1 MAPGAVCIPLLHQAA
16 LPERS
21 FTADRAEVRAE
32 RAVTWPADPC
42 PRVLRGHSPCSAGRA
57 SKTAGTSGTSAAGRS
72 PRHSGSCQG
81 LWTHTGL
88 WVGPR
93 GPGEGCHARWP
104 SRCGSTS
111 SRACGRVRLRPHG
124 LCPLGASVCGIL
136 QARTPERVT
145 MLSFRDLPYSGI
157 EPLSPALAGGS
168 FTTESPG
175 TLLSSVTGGENFELT
190 MWNGH
195 H

>member
-111 SRACGRVRLRPHG
+111 SRALSSHFRAKSPHR
-124 LCPLGASVCGIL
+124 SVCPRPNIPL
-136 QARTPERVT
+136 QGRQ
-145 MLSFRDLPYSGI
+145 
-157 EPLSPALAGGS
+157 GS
-168 FTTESPG
+168 RSCIPGSPG
-175 TLLSSVTGGENFELT
+175 ESGLVSRGITQGAQAGAAWVGVGGEGVLEGT
-190 MWNGH
+190 SS
-195 H
+195 

>member
-1 MAPGAVCIPLLHQAA
+1 MPATLCPPRPSLAHSRGLSALAPGAVCIPLLHQAA

-145 MLSFRDLPYSGI
+145 MLSFR
-157 EPLSPALAGGS
+157 GS
-168 FTTESPG
+168 SLLRDR
-175 TLLSSVTGGENFELT
+175 TLVSCIGRWVLY
-190 MWNGH
+190 H
-195 H
+195 